1 MIDQLRAHE
10 ELVFICEVLEVPR
23 SSYYDYCRKR
33 ERVDIERLELKVQ
46 VKEMFT
52 LSRGSLGSRRI
63 RVLMGEVGV
72 EIGRLKVPRLVKE
85 MDLVSK
91 QPGGHKYK
99 QATVERLDIPNCLN
113 REFAVAEPDQV

>member
-1 MIDQLRAHE
+1 M
-10 ELVFICEVLEVPR
+10 
-23 SSYYDYCRKR
+23 
-33 ERVDIERLELKVQ
+33 KVQ